1 MARSYSLDL
10 RERVVRSVAG
20 GKSCRAAAA
29 LFEVSVSSVV
39 KWRQIEHETGSA
51 AARRMGG
58 RRPYLL
64 ETQRDFLLSRMAE
77 KPDLTLQALLDELRE
92 HETVV
97 SLDTLWRFLK
107 RCGISFKKNHSR
119 RRAGPA

>member
-1 MARSYSLDL
+1 
-10 RERVVRSVAG
+10 
-20 GKSCRAAAA
+20 
-29 LFEVSVSSVV
+29 
-39 KWRQIEHETGSA
+39 
-51 AARRMGG
+51 MGG

-92 HETVV
+92 RETVV